1 MDALTGLEVRTLDA
15 NAREVAAL
23 VADHAAHSDAHYPE
37 ASNHHLDA
45 AGLAASGIRLYGGW
59 LDGRLVAMGG
69 YVPLGGGEAEVKSM
83 HVHAEAR
90 GMGAGR
96 AILGAILEGAR
107 AEGIRRL
114 RLETGSRDASAAA
127 RGLYRNA
134 GFVETG
140 PFGVYRPDPES
151 VFMCREL

>member
-1 MDALTGLEVRTLDA
+1 MDALTGLEVRPLDTGA
-15 NAREVAAL
+15 GGVAAL
-23 VADHAAHSDAHYPE
+23 VADHAAHSAAHYPD

-45 AGLAASGIRLYGGW
+45 AGLAASAIRLYGGW

-90 GMGAGR
+90 GLGAGR
-96 AILGAILEGAR
+96 AILAAILDGAR

-114 RLETGSRDASAAA
+114 RLETGSREASAAA
-127 RGLYRNA
+127 RKLYRNA

-140 PFGVYRPDPES
+140 PFGDYRPDPES